1 MEPSVAVVKKMGPAE
16 SLMMGEQAESK
27 ARHMS
32 PRGATPKPADRASP
46 ALPSEAVVVKVTA
59 RKSKTAAVR
68 DIVLYDDLPDMT
80 GEAVKTFQVISD
92 CLYGTKNIGATE
104 NDALDCDCRDEWGT
118 SSFF

>member
-1 MEPSVAVVKKMGPAE
+1 M
-16 SLMMGEQAESK
+16 
-27 ARHMS
+27 
-32 PRGATPKPADRASP
+32 
-46 ALPSEAVVVKVTA
+46 VKVTA

-104 NDALDCDCRDEWGT
+104 NDALDCDCRDEWRCVNC
-118 SSFF
+118 FFGRNENRRRVTCALDPRLGASNHGLSRA